1 MCVKREK
8 IGPELGPPF
17 SPKILPERLCDS
29 YIQSPVADFPFP
41 AAVRGL
47 PEAWLIWHD
56 EGPGRLPK
64 TFFTL
69 SVLSKNEHLGINAYL
84 WNIMQYYENFIIM
97 KVYHMQY
104 YEVFSKCCRL
114 KKVQKKK
121 ESANFLSKQY
131 FLKYLNLAKP
141 LDLILFFFR
150 IEEKLL

>member
-1 MCVKREK
+1 
-8 IGPELGPPF
+8 
-17 SPKILPERLCDS
+17 
-29 YIQSPVADFPFP
+29 
-41 AAVRGL
+41 
-47 PEAWLIWHD
+47 
-56 EGPGRLPK
+56 
-64 TFFTL
+64 
-69 SVLSKNEHLGINAYL
+69 
-84 WNIMQYYENFIIM
+84 M
-97 KVYHMQY
+97 KVFKMQY